1 MVTERPC
8 PDCGKEMKWDLDCP
22 GYPNRDGTTMMCWPV
37 CGNAEIVECEGCGYW
52 YREPNNRGTTN
63 YKGIEMGAKPEWFVL
78 HD

>member
-1 MVTERPC
+1 
-8 PDCGKEMKWDLDCP
+8 
-22 GYPNRDGTTMMCWPV
+22 MMCWPV